1 MGKELNVNPN
11 EVSVVINITV
21 RKAGKST
28 NTNKNFPKNIENV
41 RMIIMMEMLL
51 RGGHQ
56 TQIPEE
62 KTKMQK

>member
-11 EVSVVINITV
+11 EVLVVINITV

-28 NTNKNFPKNIENV
+28 NTNV

-51 RGGHQ
+51 RGGGHQ